1 MLFFS
6 SCVKYLPSNLI
17 KDVKK
22 LKKINHLEG
31 VIIGKAI
38 YDGTINLSE
47 LQKLNY

>member
-1 MLFFS
+1 M
-6 SCVKYLPSNLI
+6 KEN
-17 KDVKK
+17 
-22 LKKINHLEG
+22 LKKINYLEG